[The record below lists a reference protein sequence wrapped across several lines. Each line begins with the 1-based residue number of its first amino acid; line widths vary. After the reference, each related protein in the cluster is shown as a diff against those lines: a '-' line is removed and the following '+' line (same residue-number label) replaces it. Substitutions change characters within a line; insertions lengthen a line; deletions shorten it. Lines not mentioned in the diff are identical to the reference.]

1 MNVWLHPAENCPGFG
16 RPACPAAGYWTQS
29 CSGSCGA
36 PGSPSEVTGLLE
48 VQKPC
53 LASKS
58 CLPSLRR
65 SRLCL
70 NAYFQLCVSAPSP
83 REPSVPRDAHRAA
96 VLSPAPRG
104 ECPSAQTRE
113 SQGGETEQLARDR
126 RAVPFSLRLVPDVKS
141 HGHMFSVTLME
152 TDTETV
158 KTEFL
163 CCF

>member
-16 RPACPAAGYWTQS
+16 RRACPAAGYWTQS

-36 PGSPSEVTGLLE
+36 PGSPSEATGLLE

-65 SRLCL
+65 SCLCL

-83 REPSVPRDAHRAA
+83 REPGGPGMRTAPLASARLRRRVPQCSDTGIPVRRNRAA
-96 VLSPAPRG
+96 REGSPGCALLAEVGSRRG
-104 ECPSAQTRE
+104 ITW
-113 SQGGETEQLARDR
+113 ARVQCD
-126 RAVPFSLRLVPDVKS
+126 
-141 HGHMFSVTLME
+141 
-152 TDTETV
+152 TDGN
-158 KTEFL
+158 
-163 CCF
+163 